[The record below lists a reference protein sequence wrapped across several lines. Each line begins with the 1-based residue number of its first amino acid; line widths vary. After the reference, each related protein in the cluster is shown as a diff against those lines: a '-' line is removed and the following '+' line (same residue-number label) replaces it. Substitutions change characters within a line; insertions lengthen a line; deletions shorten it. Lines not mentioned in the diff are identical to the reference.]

1 MEHQYSEED
10 GEFALAEW
18 SDSIVD
24 WAESHIT
31 RIDRRIRRVL
41 RERPLL
47 SLLGAA
53 TFGCL
58 LGRVLSRR

>member
-1 MEHQYSEED
+1 MEHRQSEED
-10 GEFALAEW
+10 GDFALTQW
-18 SDSIVD
+18 SDAIVD
-24 WAESHIT
+24 LVESYAT
-31 RIDRRIRRVL
+31 RLDRRIRRVL

>member
-1 MEHQYSEED
+1 MEHQD
-10 GEFALAEW
+10 FDKHGEFALAQW
-18 SDSIVD
+18 SDEMLGWAQRQLTRVD
-24 WAESHIT
+24 A
-31 RIDRRIRRVL
+31 RVRRTL

-58 LGRVLSRR
+58 LGCVLSRR